1 MAKLRWVFGMAGL
14 ALAPAAA
21 GAQDV
26 APDSLAIAGARQR
39 LSSDLRNFI
48 TAQESYFAD
57 HETYASTIGQIG
69 TRHRAT
75 KGVTIVLLT
84 SSGTGHSEIAI
95 DERVPGLVCGTFVGN
110 APSPFGRGDEAE
122 IVCHGP

>member
-1 MAKLRWVFGMAGL
+1 MASL

-21 GAQDV
+21 GGQDV

-95 DERVPGLVCGTFVGN
+95 DERVPGLVCGTFVGG
-110 APSPFGRGDEAE
+110 APPPLARGDEAE
-122 IVCHGP
+122 VVCRGP